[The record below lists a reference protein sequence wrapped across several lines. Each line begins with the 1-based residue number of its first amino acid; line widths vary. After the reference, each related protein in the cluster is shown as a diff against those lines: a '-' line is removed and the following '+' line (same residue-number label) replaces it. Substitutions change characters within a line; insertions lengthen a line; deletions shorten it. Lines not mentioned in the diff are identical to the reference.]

1 MDIESNYVFYECVND
16 GKCTLESV
24 VVQTMSGVNI
34 CLVGG
39 EESHIGSVAVSIP
52 RPSLTGDGSISC
64 TTSVFNLSAHKDD
77 ALAVPLAEEL
87 SKQLNQV
94 VVVSAGVHIEKITT
108 EEVTRIKSNLGIIKN
123 LIMKHLNEYS
133 EGVKI

>member
-1 MDIESNYVFYECVND
+1 MIMDIELNHVFCECVND

-34 CLVGG
+34 YLGGG

-64 TTSVFNLSAHKDD
+64 TTSVFNLFSHKDD
-77 ALAVPLAEEL
+77 VLAVPLAEEL

-94 VVVSAGVHIEKITT
+94 VVVSAGVHIEKATT
-108 EEVTRIKSNLGIIKN
+108 EEIARIKTNLGIIKN
-123 LIMKHLNEYS
+123 LIMKHFKE
-133 EGVKI
+133 K